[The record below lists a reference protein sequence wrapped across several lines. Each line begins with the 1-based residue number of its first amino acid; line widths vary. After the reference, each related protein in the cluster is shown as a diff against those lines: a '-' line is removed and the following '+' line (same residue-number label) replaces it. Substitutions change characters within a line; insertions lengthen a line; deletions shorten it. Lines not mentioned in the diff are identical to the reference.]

1 VVTITLAFVLGAG
14 GTRGDFQVGALQF
27 LYNRGIRPDIIC
39 GTSIGA
45 INGLVLAEGGIEKLV
60 TLWKSFRKTDDV
72 YTEEPW
78 LRALKPITGQLYRMT
93 ATDAVSTMAGRM
105 VKYTLFPPVLFF
117 DAVNFWTGMA
127 ELMSAPG
134 GYGQLKSFFNLSP
147 TEAKL
152 RSLLDPGKVSR
163 SGIKLRITMVGLE
176 SGEVRYVNESG
187 HFSEGADS
195 GRQVDLIDAVLASS
209 SIPGFFPPVKLYSE
223 NYVDGGVREMLPVKT
238 AISLGA
244 TEVYAI
250 ACSKSG
256 VGTSR
261 SFDNSNMIDITLRAT
276 RDIALDEIQR
286 KDAHPPR
293 GWGVDFKLIQ
303 PTLRTHDVLAVEPG
317 MISIS
322 MAYGYMRA
330 FDVVEGSSDP
340 GKFENLK
347 RTSDE
352 ITRLRL
358 KLWKMEHRANGE
370 PGHTEMLSIIK
381 PKLQPGT
388 DYLHNVSKLKWNL
401 KVLVEE
407 RLQFGNDA
415 VPPDVE
421 TWWEQQEQHY

>member
-1 VVTITLAFVLGAG
+1 VVIITLAFVLGAG

-27 LYNRGIRPDIIC
+27 LNSRGIRPDIIC

-60 TLWKSFRKTDDV
+60 ALWKSFRNIDDM

-93 ATDAVSTMAGRM
+93 AADVVSTMAGRM
-105 VKYTLFPPVLFF
+105 VKYMLFPPVLFF

-127 ELMSAPG
+127 VLMSAPG
-134 GYGQLKSFFNLSP
+134 EYGPLKSFFSFSP
-147 TEAKL
+147 TEEKL
-152 RSLLDPGKVSR
+152 RSRLDLDKVRR
-163 SGIKLRITMVGLE
+163 SGIKLLITVVGLE
-176 SGEVRYVNESG
+176 SGEVQYVNESG
-187 HFSEGADS
+187 HFSDGEDT
-195 GRQVDLIDAVLASS
+195 GRQIDLIDAVLASS
-209 SIPGFFPPVKLYSE
+209 SIPGLFPPVKLYSE
-223 NYVDGGVREMLPVKT
+223 NYVDGGMREMLPVEA

-250 ACSKSG
+250 TCSEAG

-261 SFDNSNMIDITLRAT
+261 SFDDSNIIDITLRAT
-276 RDIALDEIQR
+276 MDIALDEIQR
-286 KDAHPPR
+286 KNAYPPR

-303 PTLRTHDVLAVEPG
+303 PTLRTHDILAVEPG

-330 FDVVEGSSDP
+330 FDVVEGNSDP

-347 RTSDE
+347 RTSDD

-358 KLWKMEHRANGE
+358 KLWKMEHPANGE
-370 PGHTEMLSIIK
+370 PRNNETLSIIEPK
-381 PKLQPGT
+381 PSSGP
-388 DYLHNVSKLKWNL
+388 DYLRHIHELKQNL
-401 KVLVEE
+401 KALVDE
-407 RLQFGNDA
+407 RLQFGDDA
-415 VPPDVE
+415 VPPGVE
-421 TWWEQQEQHY
+421 LALLK

>member
-1 VVTITLAFVLGAG
+1 
-14 GTRGDFQVGALQF
+14 
-27 LYNRGIRPDIIC
+27 
-39 GTSIGA
+39 
-45 INGLVLAEGGIEKLV
+45 
-60 TLWKSFRKTDDV
+60 
-72 YTEEPW
+72 
-78 LRALKPITGQLYRMT
+78 
-93 ATDAVSTMAGRM
+93 
-105 VKYTLFPPVLFF
+105 
-117 DAVNFWTGMA
+117 
-127 ELMSAPG
+127 
-134 GYGQLKSFFNLSP
+134 
-147 TEAKL
+147 
-152 RSLLDPGKVSR
+152 
-163 SGIKLRITMVGLE
+163 MVGLE

-276 RDIALDEIQR
+276 MDIALDEIQR
-286 KDAHPPR
+286 KNAYPPR

-340 GKFENLK
+340 EKFENLK
-347 RTSDE
+347 RTSDD

-370 PGHTEMLSIIK
+370 PGHDETISIIEPK
-381 PKLQPGT
+381 PPSGH
-388 DYLHNVSKLKWNL
+388 DYMRHIRELKQNL
-401 KVLVEE
+401 RVLVDE
-407 RLQFGNDA
+407 RLQFGEDA
-415 VPPDVE
+415 VPPGVE
-421 TWWEQQEQHY
+421 AWWEQ